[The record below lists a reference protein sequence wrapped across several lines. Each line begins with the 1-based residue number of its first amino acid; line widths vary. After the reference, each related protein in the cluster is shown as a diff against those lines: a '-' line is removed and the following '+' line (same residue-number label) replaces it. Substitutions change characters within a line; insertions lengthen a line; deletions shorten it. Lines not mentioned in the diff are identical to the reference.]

1 MQRISIF
8 YIVINIVYFL
18 KDFKKF
24 KSYYCHRRMPTIYFL
39 CFLLPSTCRILFG
52 PNRDANRAQIA
63 GRLPRIIAPMD
74 YFLLPHK
81 CVMVRALSRGEIG
94 LKMRLEKVKNTS
106 ILHCVQVPSLLE
118 VDRPL
123 HLASIV

>member
-24 KSYYCHRRMPTIYFL
+24 KSYYCHRRMPTIYFI

-52 PNRDANRAQIA
+52 PNKDANRAQTA

-74 YFLLPHK
+74 DLLLPQK
-81 CVMVRALSRGEIG
+81 CVLVRALSRGETR
-94 LKMRLEKVKNTS
+94 LKMWLEKVKNTS
-106 ILHCVQVPSLLE
+106 ILLCVQVPSVPE

-123 HLASIV
+123 NLA